1 MKDNGGGRVD
11 GLGDIGYIALSS
23 VTYVSVTH
31 VNLKVFIDNITN
43 LVTELIRQYKT
54 V

>member
-1 MKDNGGGRVD
+1 MGGRVD

-43 LVTELIRQYKT
+43 LVTELIR
-54 V
+54 